1 MTMIIEDLN
10 EEIMNAMRDEESAQ
24 LAYEKQMAAAKKL
37 EAELLQKKI
46 DLENM
51 IAKREKEKA
60 DEIVLMTNNKA
71 DLKAEVDYRT
81 KITPDCDW
89 IIGAFTKRAS
99 DRAAEPALL
108 EQSKGKRK
116 FDDNAL
122 ANIGFLGFR

>member
-24 LAYEKQMAAAKKL
+24 VTYEKQMKAAKKL

-81 KITPDCDW
+81 KITPDCLQVSLVVRHEHNLVSPQQEAGDERLSQEDE
-89 IIGAFTKRAS
+89 G
-99 DRAAEPALL
+99 
-108 EQSKGKRK
+108 
-116 FDDNAL
+116 
-122 ANIGFLGFR
+122 